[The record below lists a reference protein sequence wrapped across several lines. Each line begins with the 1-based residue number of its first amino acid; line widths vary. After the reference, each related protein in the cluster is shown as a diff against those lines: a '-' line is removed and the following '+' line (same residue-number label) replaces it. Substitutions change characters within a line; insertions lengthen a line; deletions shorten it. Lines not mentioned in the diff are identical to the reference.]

1 MMLWPIWRRSFD
13 PCTRLS
19 DPLTRSGIVQSPL
32 VPASFHDVLLFQC
45 VYRMRVLY
53 VPGVRTVRAEPA
65 WSSPVAAWFE
75 LSSAVARRSPLT
87 PVAVNP
93 MSSMVMLA
101 VWSTFP

>member
-1 MMLWPIWRRSFD
+1 ML
-13 PCTRLS
+13 
-19 DPLTRSGIVQSPL
+19 
-32 VPASFHDVLLFQC
+32 LLQC

-53 VPGVRTVRAEPA
+53 VPGMRTVVAEPA
-65 WSSPVAAWFE
+65 WSSVVEAWFE

>member
-1 MMLWPIWRRSFD
+1 ML
-13 PCTRLS
+13 
-19 DPLTRSGIVQSPL
+19 QY
-32 VPASFHDVLLFQC
+32 

-53 VPGVRTVRAEPA
+53 EPGLLTVAAVPA